1 MAALRGDVR
10 AELADFAAIC
20 RPGLATMQ
28 SDLMR
33 TFGTWL
39 FASQAGATAAVA
51 LVSGCSADARPHSLG
66 TRRPSSVRVV
76 SDFIAGVL
84 AILVGLV
91 FCYQGYLA
99 LRIAI
104 TVWGGFVGF
113 ALGASIGR
121 DDQGILG
128 TALSWILGLVLA
140 LVFAALAYLYYE
152 VSIALA
158 VASIG
163 FLLGTSLL
171 VALGVTWS
179 WFIVLA
185 GLALGIALA
194 VVALLGDLPTVLLIV
209 LSSMAGASVIVAGV
223 MLLSGALDS
232 DDITRSSQITDELH
246 DDWYWYVM
254 YLGLAISGI
263 VVQLRSKE
271 RRAATMRE
279 AWAPQTTQ
287 PA

>member
-1 MAALRGDVR
+1 M
-10 AELADFAAIC
+10 
-20 RPGLATMQ
+20 
-28 SDLMR
+28 
-33 TFGTWL
+33 
-39 FASQAGATAAVA
+39 
-51 LVSGCSADARPHSLG
+51 
-66 TRRPSSVRVV
+66 

-99 LRIAI
+99 LRIVIA
-104 TVWGGFVGF
+104 VWGGFVGF

-140 LVFAALAYLYYE
+140 LAFAALAYLFYE

-158 VASIG
+158 MASIG
-163 FLLGTSLL
+163 FVLGTSLL
-171 VALGVTWS
+171 VALGVDWS
-179 WFIVLA
+179 WLIVLS

-194 VVALLGDLPTVLLIV
+194 FVALVGELPTVLLIV
-209 LSSMAGASVIVAGV
+209 LSAMAGASVIVAGV

-263 VVQLRSKE
+263 VVQLRDKS

-279 AWAPQTTQ
+279 AWAAQYSQ
-287 PA
+287 SA